1 MTILDFET
9 REGPDTTKISLRGEL
24 DLSTTFK
31 VERELQRVE
40 GATPDLLVLDLSGL
54 TFLDSTGLRLIVGA
68 DQRARRAD
76 RRLAIVKGP
85 AAVHRVFSITKLD
98 ERLEMVDDGDGLGP
112 DEA

>member
-9 REGPDTTKISLRGEL
+9 REGPDSTQITLRGEL
-24 DLSTTFK
+24 DLSTTLK
-31 VERELQRVE
+31 VERELHRVE
-40 GATPDLLVLDLSGL
+40 GSTPGLLVLDLSGL

-68 DQRARRAD
+68 DQRARRDD

-98 ERLEMVDDGDGLGP
+98 ERLDMVDDADGLAP
-112 DEA
+112 D